1 MGSPHRRFRVPTHNP
16 LTGHDL
22 GAIDDPTRLTA
33 LELLGLMDSP
43 PEASFDRF
51 TRLAARLLNA
61 PVALVTLLGADRQ
74 FIKSCVGIPHGAGR
88 DGPLADSF
96 CRLAVESDG
105 PLLVE
110 DARLDPRL
118 RDNLS
123 VREHGIVAYA
133 GFPIRTPD
141 GHPLGT
147 LCVLDYAPRSWSQDE
162 HQILADLA
170 EAATTEVAQRVH
182 LAEQARSE
190 AHYRRLVSAS
200 PYTIYALDAE
210 GRFTEL
216 NRAGEALL
224 QRDSASVL
232 GTHFGGVLAPED
244 LEETQGHF
252 ADLARGAMETV
263 VMEISLMR
271 PSGERRRVS
280 ITATSIREDGR
291 MTGVH
296 GIARDIT
303 DKQELMA
310 EMRLLH
316 LALGSLSQGVSI
328 VDESGR
334 VVFVN
339 RAYTEI
345 LGIGSAA
352 AAQEYLDGLVLDAEA
367 REQNEE
373 ILRATREQGEWSGLV
388 WRPRMDDARRVPLDL
403 FVSAV
408 EVPQGGCIFTI
419 VQDATDRLDRERHLR
434 RAERLAGLGT
444 LVGGVAHELNNP
456 LTAIKGFSSLM
467 LMDARTADDREAL
480 EVMKREADR
489 AAQIVANLRRLA
501 RGTQEEDVPRERV
514 DLNEVVRHVLQVR
527 GYSLGTH
534 NIGVVSELDP
544 ELPPILGDRGQMEQV
559 LLNLVVNAE
568 QALAGRPEP
577 RLVLRTLRCER
588 GVSVHVTDNGPG
600 IPARELERIF
610 DPFFT
615 TKAPGEGMG
624 LGLALVHGMVADH
637 GGRVHVDSE
646 AGEGTTF
653 RIDFP
658 RAADE
663 PHREQAPAPADVEP
677 SEPLRVLVVDD
688 EDSIRRTLAR
698 FLGRRGHSVSVAAE
712 GGEALRLVDE
722 AEDGFDVIL
731 SDVRMPGLSGDLL
744 HARLRERG
752 DGMDRRLIFMSG
764 DALGDQTADAL
775 AGAEVPVILKP
786 FDMDALARTV
796 EAVGRSRIG

>member
-1 MGSPHRRFRVPTHNP
+1 MGSRTAVSGCLRHNP
-16 LTGHDL
+16 LTGSAL
-22 GAIDDPTRLTA
+22 GSIDDPNRLAA
-33 LELLGLMDSP
+33 LEILGLMDSP

-61 PVALVTLLGADRQ
+61 PVALVTLLDADRQ
-74 FIKSCVGIPHGAGR
+74 FIKSCVGLPEGAGQS
-88 DGPLADSF
+88 GPVPESF
-96 CRLAVESDG
+96 CRYAVEADA
-105 PLLVE
+105 PLLVD

-118 RDNLS
+118 RDNPS
-123 VREHGIVAYA
+123 VHALGMVAYA

-141 GHPLGT
+141 GHVLGT
-147 LCVLDYAPRSWSQDE
+147 LCVLDFVPRSWSQEE

-170 EAATTEVAQRVH
+170 DAATTEIAQRVH

-210 GRFTEL
+210 GLFVEL

-224 QRDSASVL
+224 ERESGSVL
-232 GTHFGGVLAPED
+232 GTHFGAVLAPED

-252 ADLARGAMETV
+252 MDLARGLVETV
-263 VMEISLMR
+263 VMEISLLR

-280 ITATSIREDGR
+280 ITATSILEDGR

-303 DKQELMA
+303 DTQELMA

-352 AAQEYLDGLVLDAEA
+352 AAQAYLDGLALDADGVA
-367 REQNEE
+367 QNEE

-388 WRPRMDDARRVPLDL
+388 RRPRMDDGRRVPLDL

-408 EVPQGGCIFTI
+408 EVPQGRCIFTI

-467 LMDARTADDREAL
+467 LMDPRTPDDREAL

-501 RGTQEEDVPRERV
+501 RGTQEEDTPRERV
-514 DLNEVVRHVLQVR
+514 DLNDVVGHVLQVR
-527 GYSLGTH
+527 GYSLDTH
-534 NIGVVSELDP
+534 NVTVDTDLDP
-544 ELPPILGDRGQMEQV
+544 ALPAILGDRGQMEQV
-559 LLNLVVNAE
+559 VLNLVVNAE
-568 QALAGRPEP
+568 QALAGRAGP
-577 RLVLRTLRCER
+577 RLTLRTLRCER
-588 GVSVHVTDNGPG
+588 GVTVQVTDNGPG
-600 IPARELERIF
+600 IPAVELERIF

-637 GGRVHVDSE
+637 GGRVHVDSV

-663 PHREQAPAPADVEP
+663 VRAEAPAPAADAP
-677 SEPLRVLVVDD
+677 PPRSLRVLVVDD

-698 FLGRRGHSVSVAAE
+698 YLGRRGHRVSVAAE
-712 GGEALRLVDE
+712 GGEALRLLEE

-731 SDVRMPGLSGDLL
+731 SDVRMPGLSGDRL

-752 DGMDRRLIFMSG
+752 DGMDRRLVFMSG

-775 AGAEVPVILKP
+775 SGTEAPVILKP
-786 FDMDALARTV
+786 FDMGALAETV
-796 EAVGRSRIG
+796 EAVGQGV